1 MIYSI
6 VIASTLILMMLSLKW
21 FSHWRVGQ
29 VRGQTYWVIV
39 LLGALMIWA
48 LVGFDVA
55 FLLDAWTGSSEM
67 NPLRILGLFF
77 SFTLMAIYLDDIGY
91 IRYLAY
97 LAMNQ
102 AGHSQRRLF
111 FIWFVIVSIS
121 TMLTANDIV
130 ILTLT
135 PFMIYFA
142 KHTGI
147 SPIPFLVSQFVAA
160 NTWSMMLV
168 IGNPTNIYLASM
180 FNISFLDYAT
190 VMFLPT
196 LLTGVVS
203 YGLLVLIFQSAL
215 NKPVNPVKLD
225 IQLPHPSYR
234 IGITIL
240 GVAILMMAL
249 AKPLGVSM
257 DIVTLVAASLLVIL
271 VTVKYPKTPLMARTI
286 RRLPYSF
293 IAFFLGMAILV
304 KAMGLA
310 DWTQT
315 VATLFQSASPTFS
328 FGVSSFL
335 MANVINNIPMSLWFE
350 SLIRLQ
356 PQFQLQAVY
365 ASIIGSNL
373 GAMMTPVGALAGL
386 MWMNVL
392 QTKQVSYGIGQFL
405 KFGLIFGPIL
415 LLVSLLMLDVILR

>member
-1 MIYSI
+1 
-6 VIASTLILMMLSLKW
+6 
-21 FSHWRVGQ
+21 
-29 VRGQTYWVIV
+29 
-39 LLGALMIWA
+39 
-48 LVGFDVA
+48 
-55 FLLDAWTGSSEM
+55 
-67 NPLRILGLFF
+67 
-77 SFTLMAIYLDDIGY
+77 
-91 IRYLAY
+91 
-97 LAMNQ
+97 
-102 AGHSQRRLF
+102 
-111 FIWFVIVSIS
+111 
-121 TMLTANDIV
+121 
-130 ILTLT
+130 
-135 PFMIYFA
+135 
-142 KHTGI
+142 
-147 SPIPFLVSQFVAA
+147 
-160 NTWSMMLV
+160 
-168 IGNPTNIYLASM
+168 M

-215 NKPVNPVKLD
+215 NKPINPVKLD

-257 DIVTLVAASLLVIL
+257 DAVTLVAASLLVIL
-271 VTVKYPKTPLMARTI
+271 VTVKYPKTPFMARTI

-293 IAFFLGMAILV
+293 IPFFLGMAILV

-315 VATLFQSASPTFS
+315 VATLFQSTSPTFS